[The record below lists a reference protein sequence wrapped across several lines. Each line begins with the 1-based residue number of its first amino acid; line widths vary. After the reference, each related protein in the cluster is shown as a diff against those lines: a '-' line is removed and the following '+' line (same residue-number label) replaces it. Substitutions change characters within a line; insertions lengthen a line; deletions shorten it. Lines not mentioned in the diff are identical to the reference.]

1 MVMGAEGRQSGSP
14 KQREGSSA
22 RAESGDHPRGD
33 IQVGFKGRELEEK
46 GRSRSEELTSTRAS
60 ILLSLAVGPTPGVP
74 DGLQKQRTLDE
85 GARLMASCRFL
96 ALGTTGQEGGNSHKG
111 CVCV

>member
-1 MVMGAEGRQSGSP
+1 MPGTKHTVIRATKGVMRPLPSRDACLVRGAEHVVMGAEGRQSGSP

-46 GRSRSEELTSTRAS
+46 GRRHP
-60 ILLSLAVGPTPGVP
+60 SLRGT
-74 DGLQKQRTLDE
+74 DE
-85 GARLMASCRFL
+85 
-96 ALGTTGQEGGNSHKG
+96 HKG
-111 CVCV
+111 QHIAQPGRRAYTRGA